1 MKFNNKVQE
10 EIVKGTGRKIKE
22 NKLKL
27 MHVLRDNGKVQ
38 GKGNL
43 KEKREKKK

>member
-1 MKFNNKVQE
+1 
-10 EIVKGTGRKIKE
+10 
-22 NKLKL
+22 

-43 KEKREKKK
+43 KEKREKKKWIGRKQFTANIDRIKSKE